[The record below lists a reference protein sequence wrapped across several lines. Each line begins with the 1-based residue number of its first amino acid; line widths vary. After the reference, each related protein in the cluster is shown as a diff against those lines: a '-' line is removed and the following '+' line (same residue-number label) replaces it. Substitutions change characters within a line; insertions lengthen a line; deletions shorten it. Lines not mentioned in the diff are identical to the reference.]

1 MDINNAVKPSIS
13 DHPKFEDLL
22 VASPEE
28 VVRGPHSDIL
38 MMGGVRRIFLGLTFW
53 QKGIFWGL

>member
-28 VVRGPHSDIL
+28 VVPRGPTH
-38 MMGGVRRIFLGLTFW
+38 IF
-53 QKGIFWGL
+53 K

>member
-28 VVRGPHSDIL
+28 VV
-38 MMGGVRRIFLGLTFW
+38 TC
-53 QKGIFWGL
+53 KN